1 MPGEWTP
8 VAVVTALLAVVVV
21 AVSVETAS
29 VGISYRELKQG
40 FGLVSGLT
48 VRKAAS

>member
-29 VGISYRELKQG
+29 VGISYRGLKQG
-40 FGLVSGLT
+40 YGLVSPISRQ
-48 VRKAAS
+48 VK